1 MTARVQ
7 IIQDYR
13 ESMGGVEFNRVVEE
27 EDDGLSYFL
36 GLGLDTPLKVMKLT
50 KKLVILDDRGY
61 SRYKLFDD
69 TIVFSTL
76 ENPKN

>member
-50 KKLVILDDRGY
+50 KKFLQEVWKITGLLRT
-61 SRYKLFDD
+61 SN
-69 TIVFSTL
+69 VSSS
-76 ENPKN
+76 